1 MRIGLEPVFILAIC
15 LLSAHCTGPPVPMP
29 EPDEESPPSVGLVV
43 LDPSG
48 VQLGGIEVAE
58 VETAIIPE
66 ILSVAGR
73 IGVNENQTVRVGTIV
88 DGRVSRVLRNVGDKV
103 MKGERLA
110 NLASPEVDDTRA
122 QYAKAHTELEHC
134 KAELTYREHLRDR
147 AERLYDL
154 KAGSLVELQAAE
166 AEVHQYE
173 IKAKIAQTE
182 VGRLEERLEHLG
194 LTVEGALEEY
204 TEEHG
209 VKSGEYEELESVPV
223 VAPVEGTILERNV
236 SQGTVV
242 SPSDD
247 LFVISDLTTLWV
259 HAEVPETYL
268 AALRTGQNAG
278 VVVEAYPDRIFPSRL
293 AYIGHVMNPATRT
306 IQVRCEAGNAGLL
319 LRPEMYATVI
329 FELGGGAEAVFVP
342 RESIQNVDGKTVVFV
357 QEGGSEFRLREVKL
371 GRTSESR
378 VIIEAGLMVGEKVAT
393 KGSFLLKS
401 EMLKGQ
407 LAEE

>member
-1 MRIGLEPVFILAIC
+1 MKIGLESIFILVIW
-15 LLSAHCTGPPVPMP
+15 LLSSQCTAPVSTP
-29 EPDEESPPSVGLVV
+29 EPDEETPLPVDLVL

-48 VQLGGIEVAE
+48 AQLGGIEVAE
-58 VETAIIPE
+58 VETAVIPE

-73 IGVNENQTVRVGTIV
+73 VGVNENRTVRVGTIV
-88 DGRVSRVLRNVGDKV
+88 DGRISRVLRNVGDRVK
-103 MKGERLA
+103 KGEQLA
-110 NLASPEVDDTRA
+110 LLTSPEVDDTRA

-134 KAELTYREHLRDR
+134 RAELVYREHLRDR
-147 AERLYDL
+147 AKRLYDL

-173 IKAKIAQTE
+173 IEVKIAQTE

-194 LTVEGALEEY
+194 ITADGALEEY

-209 VKSGEYEELESVPV
+209 VKSEDYEELESVPV
-223 VAPVEGTILERNV
+223 VAPGEGTILERNV
-236 SQGTVV
+236 SPGTVV
-242 SPSDD
+242 SSMDD

-268 AALRTGQNAG
+268 AALDVGQKAS
-278 VVVEAYPDRIFPSRL
+278 VVVEAYPGKIFSSRL
-293 AYIGHVMNPATRT
+293 AYIGHMLNPATRT
-306 IQVRCEAGNAGLL
+306 IQVRCETGNAGLL
-319 LRPEMYATVI
+319 LRPEMYATVS
-329 FELGGGAEAVFVP
+329 FELGAEAEAVFVP
-342 RESIQNVDGKTVVFV
+342 RESIQNVDGKSVVFV
-357 QEGGSEFRLREVKL
+357 QEGDSEFRMREVQL

-378 VIIEAGLMVGEKVAT
+378 VIVEAGLLVGEKVAT
-393 KGSFLLKS
+393 QGSFLLKS

>member
-1 MRIGLEPVFILAIC
+1 MKIGLKSVFILAIW
-15 LLSAHCTGPPVPMP
+15 LLSSQCTAPVPTP
-29 EPDEESPPSVGLVV
+29 EPDEETPLPIDSVR
-43 LDPSG
+43 LDPAG
-48 VQLGGIEVAE
+48 AELGGIEVAD
-58 VETAIIPE
+58 VETAVIPE

-73 IGVNENQTVRVGTIV
+73 VGVNENKTVRVGTIV
-88 DGRVSRVLRNVGDKV
+88 NGRISRVLRNVGDRVK
-103 MKGERLA
+103 KGEQLA
-110 NLASPEVDDTRA
+110 HLTSPEVDDTRA

-134 KAELTYREHLRDR
+134 KAELAYREHLRDR
-147 AERLYDL
+147 AKRLYDL
-154 KAGSLVELQAAE
+154 KAGSLVEFQAAE
-166 AEVHQYE
+166 AEVLQFE

-194 LTVEGALEEY
+194 LTAEGALEEY

-209 VKSGEYEELESVPV
+209 VKSGEYEELESIPV

-242 SPSDD
+242 GPLDD
-247 LFVISDLTTLWV
+247 LFVISDLTMLWV
-259 HAEVPETYL
+259 HAEVPEIYL
-268 AALRTGQNAG
+268 AALSVGQKAS
-278 VVVEAYPDRIFPSRL
+278 VVVEAYPGKIFSSRL
-293 AYIGHVMNPATRT
+293 AYIGHVLNPATRT
-306 IQVRCEAGNAGLL
+306 IQVRCETGNVGLL
-319 LRPEMYATVI
+319 LRPEMYATI
-329 FELGGGAEAVFVP
+329 SFELGGGAEAVFVP

-357 QEGGSEFRLREVKL
+357 QESSAEFRMREVQL

-378 VIIEAGLMVGEKVAT
+378 TIIEAGLTVGEKVAT

>member
-1 MRIGLEPVFILAIC
+1 MKIGWEPGFILVIC
-15 LLSAHCTGPPVPMP
+15 LLSAHCTGPPVPIP
-29 EPDEESPPSVGLVV
+29 EPDAESPAPVDLVV

-73 IGVNENQTVRVGTIV
+73 VGVNENQTVRVGTIV
-88 DGRVSRVLRNVGDKV
+88 DGRISRVLRNVGDRVK
-103 MKGERLA
+103 KGDRLA
-110 NLASPEVDDTRA
+110 DLASPEVDDTRA

-134 KAELTYREHLRDR
+134 RAELAYRERLKDR

-209 VKSGEYEELESVPV
+209 VKSGEYKELESVPV
-223 VAPVEGTILERNV
+223 VAPGEGTILERNV

-242 SPSDD
+242 GSLDD
-247 LFVISDLTTLWV
+247 LFVISDLTMLWV

-268 AALRTGQNAG
+268 AALGVGQKAS
-278 VVVEAYPDRIFPSRL
+278 VVVEAYPDKIFPSRL
-293 AYIGHVMNPATRT
+293 AYIGHVLNPATRT
-306 IQVRCEAGNAGLL
+306 IQVRCETGNAGLL
-319 LRPEMYATVI
+319 LRPEMYATVS
-329 FELGGGAEAVFVP
+329 FELGGGAESVFVP

-357 QEGGSEFRLREVKL
+357 HDGGSQFRMREVQV

-378 VIIEAGLMVGEKVAT
+378 IIIEAGLTVGEKVAT
-393 KGSFLLKS
+393 EGSFLLKS